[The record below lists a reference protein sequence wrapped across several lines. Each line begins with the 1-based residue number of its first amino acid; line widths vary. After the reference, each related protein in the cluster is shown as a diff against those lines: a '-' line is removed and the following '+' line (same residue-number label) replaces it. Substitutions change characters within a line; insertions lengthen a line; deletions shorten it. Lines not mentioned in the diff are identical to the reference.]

1 MSVCIFFYCC
11 SVAKSCL
18 TSLQPHA
25 WQPSRLS
32 LSLTF
37 SQSLP
42 KFMSMNISVMPSNH
56 LILCRPLLL
65 PSTFPSIRVFSSE
78 SAVRIKWPKYWSLSF
93 SISPSSE
100 YAGFISFRIDCYTH
114 TFYIFKYTLQVHTHT
129 YTQHIYTHV
138 HVYMCVHVCIQCAYM
153 YTYTHVYPH
162 AYKHIQIYTHK
173 YIYTYIHTTHI
184 HTYNHIYT
192 QFIYI
197 YTHTYTH
204 TYINT
209 HSIYIH
215 THIHTHTHTRIYPH
229 THIYM
234 CCLYSCYFLNI
245 FLICHEPLI
254 E

>member
-65 PSTFPSIRVFSSE
+65 PSTFPSIRIFSSE

-114 TFYIFKYTLQVHTHT
+114 TFYIFKYTLQVHTHNT
-129 YTQHIYTHV
+129 YIHMYMYTCVYMYVYSVHICTHIHMYTHMHINTYRYIHTNIYTHIYIQHIYTH
-138 HVYMCVHVCIQCAYM
+138 I
-153 YTYTHVYPH
+153 T
-162 AYKHIQIYTHK
+162 IYTHNL
-173 YIYTYIHTTHI
+173 Y
-184 HTYNHIYT
+184 
-192 QFIYI
+192 
-197 YTHTYTH
+197 
-204 TYINT
+204 
-209 HSIYIH
+209 IYIH
-215 THIHTHTHTRIYPH
+215 THIHTHI
-229 THIYM
+229 
-234 CCLYSCYFLNI
+234 
-245 FLICHEPLI
+245 
-254 E
+254 

>member
-129 YTQHIYTHV
+129 THIYTHV
-138 HVYMCVHVCIQCAYM
+138 HVYMCIHVCIQRAYM
-153 YTYTHVYPH
+153 
-162 AYKHIQIYTHK
+162 
-173 YIYTYIHTTHI
+173 
-184 HTYNHIYT
+184 
-192 QFIYI
+192 
-197 YTHTYTH
+197 HTYTH
-204 TYINT
+204 MYTHMHINT
-209 HSIYIH
+209 YRYIHTNIYTHIYIQHIYTHITIYIH
-215 THIHTHTHTRIYPH
+215 THNLYIHTHV
-229 THIYM
+229 
-234 CCLYSCYFLNI
+234 
-245 FLICHEPLI
+245 
-254 E
+254 